1 MGLSK
6 LLKKVNK
13 AKSAINSLK
22 GISSKLNS
30 LGYTTQTDKL
40 GEEAT
45 KALNILKDSRQRA
58 DKLLEKNSNAQKES
72 KKNPSGQEIELMY
85 PINDILDNY
94 ISFSIRPRRARSGE
108 TGKNIF
114 SGDDGGTEILLYVPE
129 GVTSDS
135 AVKYASQEVG
145 VGARGLSKAMQS
157 ESFAEGAKQAGGAV
171 IDAAGVAIT
180 KVMNSM
186 TGNVKNIREGRATNP
201 MIETTFEGVDF
212 RSFGFTYE
220 FWPKSKQEADMV
232 NRIIFSFRTAML
244 PDTYGGGGL
253 TGDTSSSAIENYF
266 NFPNIFDVEYD
277 GPIKKVLDGF
287 LPMVCTQ
294 CEVDH
299 FNGGRVATFV
309 EGQPVSTKMTLAFQE
324 IKILSQESYQEISP
338 FGVKG
343 ISSMSSLTDE
353 SQPKNKKSDGDT

>member
-22 GISSKLNS
+22 GISSKINS

-45 KALNILKDSRQRA
+45 KALNILQDSRKRA
-58 DKLLEKNSNAQKES
+58 DTLLEKNKKAQTES
-72 KKNPSGQEIELMY
+72 KNPPSGEEVELMY
-85 PINDILDNY
+85 PINDVLDNY
-94 ISFSIRPRRARSGE
+94 IAFSIRPRRKRSGE
-108 TGKNIF
+108 TGANLF
-114 SGDDGGTEILLYVPE
+114 SDGGTEITLYVPE
-129 GVTSDS
+129 GITSDS
-135 AVKYASQEVG
+135 AVSYGKTEVG
-145 VGARGLSKAMQS
+145 VGARAISQAVESEGLGVGVAAGAM
-157 ESFAEGAKQAGGAV
+157 V
-171 IDAAGVAIT
+171 DAAGVAIT
-180 KVMNSM
+180 KVMNKM
-186 TGNVKNIREGRATNP
+186 QGGTKNIREGRATNP

-232 NRIIFSFRTAML
+232 NRIVFSFRTAML
-244 PDTYGGGGL
+244 PDTYGGDGL
-253 TGDTSSSAIENYF
+253 IGDASTSSIENYF
-266 NFPNIFDVEYD
+266 NFPNIFDVSYE
-277 GPIKKVLDGF
+277 GPISKVLDGF

-338 FGVKG
+338 FGVEG
-343 ISSMSSLTDE
+343 IKSMSSLTDE
-353 SQPKNKKSDGDT
+353 SQPRG

>member
-22 GISSKLNS
+22 GISSKINS

-45 KALNILKDSRQRA
+45 KALNILQDSRKRA
-58 DKLLEKNSNAQKES
+58 DTLLAKNKKAQS
-72 KKNPSGQEIELMY
+72 DARTPPSGEEVELMY
-85 PINDILDNY
+85 PINDVLDNY
-94 ISFSIRPRRARSGE
+94 IAFSIRPRRKRSGE
-108 TGKNIF
+108 TGANLF
-114 SGDDGGTEILLYVPE
+114 SDGGTEITLYVPE
-129 GVTSDS
+129 GITSDS
-135 AVKYASQEVG
+135 SVSYGKSEVG
-145 VGARGLSKAMQS
+145 VGARGLDKASQS
-157 ESFAEGAKQAGGAV
+157 EGF
-171 IDAAGVAIT
+171 
-180 KVMNSM
+180 
-186 TGNVKNIREGRATNP
+186 VKNIREGRATNP

-244 PDTYGGGGL
+244 PDTYGGDGL
-253 TGDTSSSAIENYF
+253 TGDASTSSIENYF
-266 NFPNIFDVEYD
+266 NFPNIFDVAYE
-277 GPIKKVLDGF
+277 GPIAKVLDGF

-338 FGVKG
+338 FGAKG

-353 SQPKNKKSDGDT
+353 SQPRG

>member
-22 GISSKLNS
+22 GISSKINS

-45 KALNILKDSRQRA
+45 KALNILQDSRKRA
-58 DKLLEKNSNAQKES
+58 DTLLAKNKKAQS
-72 KKNPSGQEIELMY
+72 DARTPPSGEEVELMY
-85 PINDILDNY
+85 PINDVLDNY
-94 ISFSIRPRRARSGE
+94 IAFSIRPRRKRSGE
-108 TGKNIF
+108 TGANLF
-114 SGDDGGTEILLYVPE
+114 SDGGTEITLYVPE
-129 GVTSDS
+129 GITSDS
-135 AVKYASQEVG
+135 SVSYGKSEVG
-145 VGARGLSKAMQS
+145 VGARGLDKASQS
-157 ESFAEGAKQAGGAV
+157 EGFAKVTEAGGAV
-171 IDAAGVAIT
+171 MDAAGVAIT
-180 KVMNSM
+180 KVVNSM

-244 PDTYGGGGL
+244 PDTYGGDGL
-253 TGDTSSSAIENYF
+253 TGDASTSSIENYF
-266 NFPNIFDVEYD
+266 NFPNIFDVAYE
-277 GPIKKVLDGF
+277 GPIAKVLDGF

-338 FGVKG
+338 FGAKG

-353 SQPKNKKSDGDT
+353 SQPRG